1 MKNITESASNH
12 DNLDKMSTFA
22 LLSGINTED
31 KKVADAVEAI
41 IPDITNFI
49 ENISNKIWYVIDAV
63 SSCDNPIVA
72 TYYTHEI
79 IQGFMD
85 ENIIE
90 NRFGIST
97 LIKEMH
103 K

>member
-1 MKNITESASNH
+1 M
-12 DNLDKMSTFA
+12 
-22 LLSGINTED
+22 
-31 KKVADAVEAI
+31 
-41 IPDITNFI
+41 
-49 ENISNKIWYVIDAV
+49 IDAV